1 MALEKMQDA
10 CTLSTSELDPKMTPI
25 RATISNKENQP
36 KLPEEN
42 KPMKQ
47 CKWAG
52 TFWLFISQLPALLL
66 RWGGG
71 GYVNRPVAFQQQ
83 WHSDKTKLSIPESHV
98 YGWLISSHKHK

>member
-1 MALEKMQDA
+1 
-10 CTLSTSELDPKMTPI
+10 MTPI

-71 GYVNRPVAFQQQ
+71 VTSTDLLRFSNSG
-83 WHSDKTKLSIPESHV
+83 I
-98 YGWLISSHKHK
+98 LIKQNCQFLKAMFMVG